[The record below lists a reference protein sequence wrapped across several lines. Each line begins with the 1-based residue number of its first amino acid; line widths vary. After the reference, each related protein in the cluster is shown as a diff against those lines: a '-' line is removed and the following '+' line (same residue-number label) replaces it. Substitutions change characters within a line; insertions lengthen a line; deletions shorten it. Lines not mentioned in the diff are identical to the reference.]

1 MNQNKVIAAP
11 RQKRSQATL
20 ERLLSATIRLLDAY
34 GLEGAVIPRIAELA
48 GVAPASVYRRFAN
61 KDALMRAAL
70 LHVLESSREANRLG
84 LASALQGATLA
95 ASAEALMDLMF
106 RQYRQHPRLV
116 RALAR
121 FIDADV
127 DPQFV
132 ATARAIMAENL
143 ELSVQCLL
151 VHRDQI
157 HHPAPERA
165 LRFAL
170 LHAITSIEAIALAP
184 VSLWHTVMRE
194 PDEALAKEFA
204 RSFVAYL
211 S

>member
-1 MNQNKVIAAP
+1 MNQKKIIAEP

-20 ERLLSATIRLLDAY
+20 ERLLGATIRVLDEH

-70 LHVLESSREANRLG
+70 LHVLENSREANRLG
-84 LASALQGATLA
+84 LAAVLQGATLA
-95 ASAEALMDLMF
+95 ASAQALMDLMF

-127 DPQFV
+127 DEEFV
-132 ATARAIMAENL
+132 AAARAIMAENL

-151 VHRDQI
+151 AHRDQI
-157 HHPAPERA
+157 RHAAPERA

-170 LHAITSIEAIALAP
+170 LHAFTSIEAIALEP
-184 VSLWHTVMRE
+184 VSMWHSVLPE
-194 PDEALAKEFA
+194 PDEALAKELA